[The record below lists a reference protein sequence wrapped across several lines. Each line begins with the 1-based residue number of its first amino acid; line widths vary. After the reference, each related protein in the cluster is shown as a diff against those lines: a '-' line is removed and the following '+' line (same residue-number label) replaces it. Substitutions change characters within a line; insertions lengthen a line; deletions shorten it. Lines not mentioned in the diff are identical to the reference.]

1 MSRTRDEMLGKVI
14 NINPDRDQTRVEKA
28 VENHNNRVLSGEF
41 RCYWGNKGE
50 KKDI

>member
-1 MSRTRDEMLGKVI
+1 MSRTRDEMLSKVI
-14 NINPDRDQTRVEKA
+14 NINPDRDQARAEKA

-41 RCYWGNKGE
+41 RCYWGKDE

>member
-1 MSRTRDEMLGKVI
+1 MRTRDEVLVRVI
-14 NINPDRDQTRVEKA
+14 NINPDRDQARSDLI